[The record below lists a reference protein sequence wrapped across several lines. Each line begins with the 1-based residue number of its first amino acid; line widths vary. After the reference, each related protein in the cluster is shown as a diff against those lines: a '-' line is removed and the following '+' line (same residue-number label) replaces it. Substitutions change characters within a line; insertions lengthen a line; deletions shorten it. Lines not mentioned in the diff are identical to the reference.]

1 MTNSEINL
9 QMINLCTLIPPVYL
23 FMGRIWRV
31 DFFFLNVLHYNSLT
45 QLYRLL
51 RILYMLHFSDHRLLT
66 NAGTCRLS
74 PPKSFLLLKIHFCYD

>member
-9 QMINLCTLIPPVYL
+9 QMINLCTLIPFTYSW
-23 FMGRIWRV
+23 GGSGESI
-31 DFFFLNVLHYNSLT
+31 FFFNVLHYNSLT
-45 QLYRLL
+45 QLSRLL
-51 RILYMLHFSDHRLLT
+51 MILYMLHFSDHRLLT